1 MRHKR
6 AKTNLI
12 KNDNKCF
19 DYTATA
25 LALNYK
31 KMGKDSG
38 GITKLHNGKGI
49 R

>member
-1 MRHKR
+1 MRNKT

-19 DYTATA
+19 DYTATP

-31 KMGKDSG
+31 KWKKIQEEQQNLS
-38 GITKLHNGKGI
+38 I
-49 R
+49 